1 VVEEKDVHL
10 PDALNGEHT
19 VLPAKDRTSEVEQA
33 EGPVLAL
40 HLQHTVLHCTA
51 YFTAI
56 TITITTATITITITI
71 TTAIIT
77 ITTAIITIT
86 TTTSS
91 LEQPYHSGGGD
102 LLETGLVPHRL
113 YHGRG
118 AGSRG
123 TAGGTA
129 ICICVFVYLYL
140 RICAFVYVYLYL
152 SRTCKAADPT

>member
-56 TITITTATITITITI
+56 T
-71 TTAIIT
+71 IT